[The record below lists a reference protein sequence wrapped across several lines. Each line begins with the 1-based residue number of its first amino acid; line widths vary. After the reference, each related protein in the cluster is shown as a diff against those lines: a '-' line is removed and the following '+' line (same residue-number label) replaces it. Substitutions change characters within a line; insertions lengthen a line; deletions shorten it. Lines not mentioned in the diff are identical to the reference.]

1 MMDVASA
8 AASTAAD
15 CPQCS
20 STAAL
25 VQLTGRPWTCAGCG
39 DELAPV
45 EPRPAPQDRPQG
57 PAAPSGDGATPRSL
71 PGAGG
76 RPGAPRGPRLV
87 VCPGELAEASAPGAL
102 DRAAREAARP
112 ATEDPELVRVR
123 AFVFALR
130 PDAPDPMA
138 PPPME
143 RQETSAP
150 YHRVESAPAWD
161 RLPRGLGSTSLGI
174 ESDPRVER
182 RGHVLGAIAGL
193 PPDAAAVCRW
203 LRASATFA
211 QGLRGLYV
219 DVGLAFASEEQRA
232 AWENLTARR
241 TGAAAHGRALV
252 LAAERA
258 WRGAP

>member
-1 MMDVASA
+1 MSA
-8 AASTAAD
+8 PTFAPVDFAD

-39 DELAPV
+39 DELAPA
-45 EPRPAPQDRPQG
+45 EPRPAAQDRPQG
-57 PAAPSGDGATPRSL
+57 PAAPSGAAATLQPL

-87 VCPGELAEASAPGAL
+87 VCPGELAETSAPGAL

-112 ATEDPELVRVR
+112 AAEDPELVRVR

-130 PDAPDPMA
+130 PDAPDPMG
-138 PPPME
+138 PPPVE
-143 RQETSAP
+143 RQETPAP

-161 RLPRGLGSTSLGI
+161 RLPRGLGSSTPGA
-174 ESDPRVER
+174 DPGTER
-182 RGHVLGAIAGL
+182 RAHVLGAIASL

-219 DVGLAFASEEQRA
+219 DVGLAFASEAQRE

-258 WRGAP
+258 WREAA